1 MYSSYRFVANQS
13 KIFLHN
19 YYRIK
24 YQKIKFPIELDEI
37 ITFLGY
43 ELKTYDLPEKM
54 NAFTDMIKRKI
65 WVNSNIIPSENMK
78 MYGRYRFT
86 LAHEIA
92 HIVLHEKGYLKT
104 YRICEKTGNFTEL
117 ETLVR
122 NPDYEREA
130 DIFAGNLILPR
141 DLLKEEFRKKFG
153 WQKLY
158 FKHNLLFPRGANR
171 QFYRLKKIT
180 GVSETALL
188 IALKESFLLRM

>member
-1 MYSSYRFVANQS
+1 M
-13 KIFLHN
+13 KH
-19 YYRIK
+19 
-24 YQKIKFPIELDEI
+24 QKIKFPIELEEI

-43 ELKTYDLPEKM
+43 DLKTYDLPENM
-54 NAFTDMIKRKI
+54 NAFTDMIKRKVWI
-65 WVNSNIIPSENMK
+65 NLNIIPSENMK

-92 HIVLHEKGYLKT
+92 HIVLHEKEYLKT
-104 YRICEKTGNFTEL
+104 YRKYEMNRNLTEL

-122 NPDYEREA
+122 NPDYEKEA

-158 FKHNLLFPRGANR
+158 FKHNLLFPKGANEHI
-171 QFYRLKKIT
+171 YRLQKIT
-180 GVSETALL
+180 GVSETALF
-188 IALKESFLLRM
+188 IALKESFLLRTFQQEKSY